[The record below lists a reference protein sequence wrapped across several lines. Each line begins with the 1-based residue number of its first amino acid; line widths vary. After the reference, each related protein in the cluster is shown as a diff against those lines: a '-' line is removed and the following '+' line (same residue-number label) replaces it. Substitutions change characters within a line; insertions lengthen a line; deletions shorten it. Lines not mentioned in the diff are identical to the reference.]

1 MSTNQ
6 NSNFNENMNK
16 TGSTNSESKE
26 KSTIKSKKSCANGDS
41 LSMDQFKK
49 LLRVCGPCKITIT
62 EQSCE
67 KDDP

>member
-1 MSTNQ
+1 MSTNR
-6 NSNFNENMNK
+6 NSNFNKNIK
-16 TGSTNSESKE
+16 TNSESKE

-49 LLRVCGPCKITIT
+49 LLKVCGPCKITIT